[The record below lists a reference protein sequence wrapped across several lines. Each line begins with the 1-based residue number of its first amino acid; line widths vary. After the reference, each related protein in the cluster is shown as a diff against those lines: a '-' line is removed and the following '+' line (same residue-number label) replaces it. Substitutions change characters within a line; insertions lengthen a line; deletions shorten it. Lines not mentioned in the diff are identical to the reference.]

1 MNKTVTITTI
11 LILLVSSY
19 VYFLKIFDQM
29 PSEYKTLKKIELDIR
44 QKHTN
49 IISKLSSDSQVNKRG
64 LASDYLIDS
73 KLWLVELQELV
84 HNYKKI
90 GKGLSMR
97 IRSRLA
103 GEALEIKNQIKLIEQ
118 TRIMLQNALTG
129 KVLSDHER
137 LLNFDKDKA
146 YRKIFKSIPSKSKTG
161 IKKL

>member
-1 MNKTVTITTI
+1 
-11 LILLVSSY
+11 
-19 VYFLKIFDQM
+19 M

-64 LASDYLIDS
+64 LVSDYLIDS

-129 KVLSDHER
+129 KVLSDHEKLQTSIR
-137 LLNFDKDKA
+137 IKL
-146 YRKIFKSIPSKSKTG
+146 IEKSLRVS
-161 IKKL
+161 LQE